1 MTLVFPASTAELPDV
16 RRCQPCHVVLLEQQQ
31 VNKSGLLLF
40 GKLHPAN
47 PAFEGLELL
56 RQPVVIPS
64 YGCIPCAVYPD
75 DTVISDITETSL
87 ITLAHTGTP
96 MLALLAQSTWQG
108 ESISSCMDNAL
119 LLNRLDTFLE
129 EKVAHL
135 PDTLYLC

>member
-56 RQPVVIPS
+56 AATSGDTIVRLHSMCGIP
-64 YGCIPCAVYPD
+64 
-75 DTVISDITETSL
+75 
-87 ITLAHTGTP
+87 
-96 MLALLAQSTWQG
+96 
-108 ESISSCMDNAL
+108 
-119 LLNRLDTFLE
+119 R
-129 EKVAHL
+129 
-135 PDTLYLC
+135 